1 LTLELTEA
9 EAAQHPE
16 IWRSV
21 ELRAEVKSPR
31 FRTFLAEAF
40 WTGGRKLS
48 LRFTPTEAG
57 AWQLRITSNIPRF
70 DKQELNV
77 TAAASASPGY
87 LQRANVHHWR
97 TIGDAK
103 PHLWLGA
110 DLWDWSQ
117 HSEESLNALRAAKVT
132 HVRTLFSPQW
142 PPDPAKFAALERA
155 LYAWNDAGLIADI
168 VLAAPA
174 NEFSVRLKDW
184 NARERYLRYLLS
196 RLAPFNVTWE
206 LVKDWESYADPRTLL
221 KDIATV
227 VQKFDPYSHPR
238 SAYPTGSTSAFVRDG
253 WMTHL
258 LVNAAQPSAIA
269 LEHQMYDLPIVAVGE
284 ERDRRA
290 SLEALFAGSSLG
302 FAGDAVVEGI
312 LRKTRFWELEPY
324 FEVSNGRALALE
336 GTEYLILVERNG
348 IVEVEVEK
356 HGYDTAWINAETG
369 ERLPQ
374 KEFKGEHFIGETP
387 AKTGQWILHLSREG
401 RKEGM
406 LTSYKFE
413 SRAILAQEIELD
425 PKRIPF
431 TIDIQDNA
439 DIPAAK
445 PVPYNIKITRDSRA
459 TRFMQYLITADVP
472 TEPQGMRVIATAP
485 NGSLVIPPS
494 IATKFPAVLN
504 IRVAGMNANGKVYFI
519 DRVVRLLK

>member
-1 LTLELTEA
+1 
-9 EAAQHPE
+9 
-16 IWRSV
+16 
-21 ELRAEVKSPR
+21 
-31 FRTFLAEAF
+31 
-40 WTGGRKLS
+40 
-48 LRFTPTEAG
+48 
-57 AWQLRITSNIPRF
+57 
-70 DKQELNV
+70 
-77 TAAASASPGY
+77 
-87 LQRANVHHWR
+87 
-97 TIGDAK
+97 
-103 PHLWLGA
+103 
-110 DLWDWSQ
+110 
-117 HSEESLNALRAAKVT
+117 
-132 HVRTLFSPQW
+132 
-142 PPDPAKFAALERA
+142 
-155 LYAWNDAGLIADI
+155 
-168 VLAAPA
+168 
-174 NEFSVRLKDW
+174 
-184 NARERYLRYLLS
+184 
-196 RLAPFNVTWE
+196 
-206 LVKDWESYADPRTLL
+206 
-221 KDIATV
+221 
-227 VQKFDPYSHPR
+227 
-238 SAYPTGSTSAFVRDG
+238 
-253 WMTHL
+253 
-258 LVNAAQPSAIA
+258 
-269 LEHQMYDLPIVAVGE
+269 
-284 ERDRRA
+284 
-290 SLEALFAGSSLG
+290 
-302 FAGDAVVEGI
+302 
-312 LRKTRFWELEPY
+312 
-324 FEVSNGRALALE
+324 
-336 GTEYLILVERNG
+336 VERNG